1 MAVKIKHDREK
12 RKLNP
17 LGVFLTRG
25 IAGDVFYTDKALKH
39 VTALTTYYKV
49 KASTEIV
56 LAISNYGTVP
66 ETTRITKVTL
76 L

>member
-1 MAVKIKHDREK
+1 MTNKKKHDREK

-25 IAGDVFYTDKALKH
+25 SAGDVYYTDKEQKH
-39 VTALTTYYKV
+39 VTTLTTYYKV
-49 KASTEIV
+49 KASTETV
-56 LAISNYGTVP
+56 LAISNYGTNP
-66 ETTRITKVTL
+66 ETKRITKITL